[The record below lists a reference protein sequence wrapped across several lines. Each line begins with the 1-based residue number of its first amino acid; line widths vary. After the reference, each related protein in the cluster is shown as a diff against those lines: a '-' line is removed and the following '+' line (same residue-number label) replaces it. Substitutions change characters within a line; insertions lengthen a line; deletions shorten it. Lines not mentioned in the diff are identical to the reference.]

1 MSDTL
6 HVTYGDDLA
15 DELVERDPSIEP
27 LVIREA
33 LRDGPLT
40 PTPAESLD
48 AFVAM
53 RARHLASEH
62 DADEASARDELAAG
76 WHRIFEHGAAVVLY
90 VDELPCIDCATFAAC
105 ALDFLHRAGHAI
117 AGSST
122 GVQIVRGTDPA
133 EAVELTAA
141 DVAAGAGA
149 WHLLVAGD
157 DAGLTLAATDLE
169 GRGGMGGFPELPAL
183 LVTRAR
189 GDVALDDI
197 HPG

>member
-15 DELVERDPSIEP
+15 AELIERDSGITP

-33 LRDGPLT
+33 LRSGPLT
-40 PTPAESLD
+40 PPPAESLD

-53 RARHLASEH
+53 RAHFLAAEH
-62 DADEASARDELAAG
+62 DADEAATRAALG
-76 WHRIFEHGAAVVLY
+76 AAWRRIEHHDGAVVLY

-105 ALDFLHRAGHAI
+105 ALDGLHRAGRAI
-117 AGSST
+117 ATHPT
-122 GVQIVRGTDPA
+122 GVQLVRGSDPA
-133 EAVELTAA
+133 AAVELTAG
-141 DVAAGAGA
+141 DIAAAAGA

-183 LVTRAR
+183 LIPRAR
-189 GDVALDDI
+189 GDVSLDDVY
-197 HPG
+197 PE